1 MSSGRPKTTF
11 LTEEDDRAPSAYHM
25 DQHGAIQR
33 ARQEHRDGP
42 TLTRRAERVQAFT
55 PSKNMAHTVARIVS
69 DDSQRLGVTPDFAL
83 RLAILDGL
91 AKPTVKA
98 NMGHL
103 EASSNDLGRGNP
115 HVSGGLTKFPQTGSP
130 LEDFREVAENT
141 VASRKVWQESGHTM
155 QLEPVTSGVSTKL
168 TQSARAFNTQ
178 AMESQRRFAASILK
192 PPVDSK

>member
-11 LTEEDDRAPSAYHM
+11 LTEEDERAPSAYHM
-25 DQHGAIQR
+25 DEHGAIQR

-42 TLTRRAERVQAFT
+42 TLTRRAERVQAFA
-55 PSKNMAHTVARIVS
+55 PSKDMAHKVAKIVS
-69 DDSQRLGVTPDFAL
+69 DDSQRFDVTPDFAL

-91 AKPTVKA
+91 VKPTVQA

-103 EASSNDLGRGNP
+103 EASSSDIGRGNP
-115 HVSGGLTKFPQTGSP
+115 HVSGGLTKFPRKGSP
-130 LEDFREVAENT
+130 LEDFQSVASNT

-168 TQSARAFNTQ
+168 TKSARAFNSQ

-192 PPVDSK
+192 PPVDTK